1 MAMRVL
7 IDDGLITKDKLTGIG
22 HHGVQL
28 WWHLRKLIDCE
39 VTDFSYLK
47 YLPRVARRVAYIA
60 LANVQSL
67 YRQFD
72 LTHYQ
77 NHYAPFLSG
86 PGKKVM
92 TIHDLVAFR
101 FPETLPAIYRR
112 YNQHAIKSAIR
123 HCDAIVTRSAVV
135 KEEVLS
141 MFPRLEEENVYVC
154 GGGLREVFF
163 DDHIHDDSVRG
174 LGLEPGGYF
183 LFVGD
188 LSRRKNLKFLLDA
201 FLRGKKEGLLS
212 RTASL
217 VLVGK
222 QAWGAWDFRE
232 LLRKDLGVVVL
243 GYQPDEV
250 VASLYRY
257 CRAVVYPSLY
267 EGYGLPILE
276 AMTQGVPIIA
286 SDIPAT
292 VELNREHGNQI
303 FVFELGNQEHLLS
316 QLRLV
321 EKDFDT
327 IRSKLRYGD
336 LKHYR
341 YDAVAR
347 RHVEVYDCVLHSHAA
362 AG

>member
-1 MAMRVL
+1 MKVL
-7 IDDGLITKDKLTGIG
+7 IDDGLITKDKLSGIG

-28 WWHLRKLIDCE
+28 WIHLKKLIDCE
-39 VTDFSYLK
+39 ITDFSYLK
-47 YLPRVARRVAYIA
+47 RLPRVARRVAYIA
-60 LANVQSL
+60 VANVQSL

-77 NHYAPFLSG
+77 NHYAPFLGG
-86 PGKKVM
+86 PARRVM

-112 YNQHAIKSAIR
+112 YNQHAIRSAIR
-123 HCDAIVTRSAVV
+123 HCDAIVTRSTAV
-135 KEEVLS
+135 KGEVLS
-141 MFPRLEEENVYVC
+141 MFPRLKEESVYVC

-163 DDHIHDDSVRG
+163 DNQCTDGAVRA

-188 LSRRKNLKFLLDA
+188 LTRRKNLRFLLDA
-201 FLRGKKEGLLS
+201 FLRGKKEGILS
-212 RTASL
+212 KTTSL
-217 VLVGK
+217 ALVGK
-222 QAWGAWDFRE
+222 QAWGSWDFRD

-243 GYQPDEV
+243 GYQSDET
-250 VASLYRY
+250 VASLYRF
-257 CRAVVYPSLY
+257 CKATVSPSLY

-276 AMTQGVPIIA
+276 AMSQGAPIIA

-292 VELNREHGNQI
+292 IELDREHGNQV
-303 FVFELGNQEHLLS
+303 FVFELGNEDHLLS
-316 QLRLV
+316 QLGGMDK
-321 EKDFDT
+321 ESNT
-327 IRSKLRYGD
+327 IRSRLRYGD
-336 LKHYR
+336 LHRYR

-347 RHVEVYDCVLHSHAA
+347 RHVEVYEQVLHHHK